1 MSSEHHKAVRAL
13 FSVARALSVWGR
25 MAGRAVI
32 YPPVL
37 FCLLLSWLYFSSPW
51 YPATTLLISGTA
63 ADTET
68 TLSIWFDSGR
78 GLNGY
83 EREKFAFQPL
93 PAYRGEEGL
102 PLVIT
107 RTGTRNGA
115 SNGKKVVL
123 RNIHVDGRQ
132 LDLAGR
138 ALPKGIEEQDGKLVF
153 AKDGASLQ
161 LTIRPRASLRLEFP
175 KFNEAGEVDVR
186 FGDKTSRLDLYSSN
200 NETQWGGRYAAIM
213 QSWFVTEQ
221 GDFSISMPLPRYP
234 VNALR
239 VAPSDSFTLTSA
251 VSKTEDGQEFS
262 LSGGVYK
269 GGYIFTLRG
278 IDEQRQRLFHPDR
291 FLFQLI
297 CAVLSTLLLTL
308 LFRYA
313 RRFSGVKDIFINE
326 RRYLF
331 WLMLAGAST
340 VFAFWHLAF
349 WPGVTSNDSLEIW
362 RAAQIPGTYLGDH
375 PPLNVIFYIF
385 LSLFWNHVA
394 IVPIFQNL
402 STALLTAS
410 ILFSLFRRGLP
421 LGWLVICY
429 LIVIAS
435 VPVGLY
441 TIVLWKDVPY
451 ALLSVLLGFELARLY
466 DDKRNTGVS
475 VTWKKWLYL
484 FCLTVAL
491 IGFRHNGIL
500 YLLIVPSILL
510 LFGIVRIRLR
520 TVAALGGGV
529 VLFGLVFFLYPG
541 NSATSGYLISQTKRY
556 LDQAMDGPVVER
568 VVDSTQKYLGIFDV
582 NQQNMQW
589 DLIHLCMYG
598 RYENDFLR
606 SLRWN
611 DVYAYQTMPKGPAI
625 DTMRKAAWALY
636 WQTYQVPWVYL
647 SWNPVYMLLILPILP
662 LLFRVLPM
670 SALFSLY
677 ILIPVAALVFLNI
690 FNWRYYYFA
699 YLGLCYL
706 LPIIV
711 TDISAGKRVSWQP
724 AYQT

>member
-1 MSSEHHKAVRAL
+1 MNSERHTFPRAL
-13 FSVARALSVWGR
+13 FSGARFLRAWGR
-25 MAGRAVI
+25 IAGRAAT

-51 YPATTLLISGTA
+51 YPATTLLASGTTT
-63 ADTET
+63 DIET
-68 TLSIWFDSGR
+68 TLHIWFDSGR

-83 EREKFAFQPL
+83 EREKFNFQPL
-93 PAYRGEEGL
+93 PAYRGEDGL

-115 SNGKKVVL
+115 SIGKKVVL
-123 RNIHVDGRQ
+123 RSIHVDGRP
-132 LDLAGR
+132 LDIAGR
-138 ALPKGIEEQDGKLVF
+138 SLPKGIEEQDGRLVF
-153 AKDGASLQ
+153 TKDGSSLQ
-161 LTIRPRASLRLEFP
+161 LTIRPQASLRLEFP

-186 FGDKTSRLDLYSSN
+186 FGQQTSRLDLYSPN
-200 NETQWGGRYAAIM
+200 NETQWGGRHAAIM

-221 GDFSISMPLPRYP
+221 GTFSISMSLPRYQI
-234 VNALR
+234 NALR
-239 VAPSDSFTLTSA
+239 VAPSDSFSLAST
-251 VSKTEDGQEFS
+251 VMKTEDGQEFS
-262 LSGGVYK
+262 LSGGEYK
-269 GGYIFTLRG
+269 GSYIFTLRG

-297 CAVLSTLLLTL
+297 CAALSTLLLTL
-308 LFRYA
+308 LFRFA
-313 RRFSGVKDIFINE
+313 RRFNGVKDIFINE

-394 IVPIFQNL
+394 VVPLFQNL
-402 STALLTAS
+402 CTALLTAY

-421 LGWLVICY
+421 LGWLAVCY

-435 VPVGLY
+435 IPVGLY

-451 ALLSVLLGFELARLY
+451 ALISVLLGFELARLY
-466 DDKRNTGVS
+466 DDKRSGRLP
-475 VTWKKWLYL
+475 VTWRKWLYL
-484 FCLTVAL
+484 SCLTVVL

-500 YLLIVPSILL
+500 YLLIVPTILL
-510 LFGIVRIRLR
+510 LFGIVSIRLR
-520 TVAALGGGV
+520 TVAILGGGV

-541 NSATSGYLISQTKRY
+541 NSATSGYLVSQTKRY
-556 LDQAMDGPVVER
+556 LGQAMAGPVTEQ
-568 VVDSTQKYLGIFDV
+568 VVDSSKKYLGIFDV

-589 DLIHLCMYG
+589 DLLHLCMYG

-611 DVYAYQTMPKGPAI
+611 DVYAYQAMPKGSVI
-625 DTMRKAAWALY
+625 DTMREAAWAVY
-636 WQTYQVPWVYL
+636 WQSYQVPWVYL
-647 SWNPVYMLLILPILP
+647 SWNPLYMLLILPILP
-662 LLFRVLPM
+662 LLYRVLPM

-690 FNWRYYYFA
+690 LNWRYYYFA
-699 YLGLCYL
+699 YLGLCFV
-706 LPIIV
+706 LPVVI
-711 TDISAGKRVSWQP
+711 TDMSARKRSS
-724 AYQT
+724 